1 VSSIQLSPPDGAV
14 RVVTRHGALAEVLG
28 RDGAV
33 HCSGHDVVT
42 GDWVVVEEDRITDV
56 LERRTV
62 IARRRPGR
70 RSEVQA
76 LAANVDVVFIVEALG
91 TPINE
96 RRIERYLTLVWD
108 GGATP
113 VIVLSKA
120 DRSVD
125 LAADVE
131 AAEEAFLGVSV
142 VALSAIEDEDIDAL
156 TATIP
161 EGATIALLGPSG
173 VGKSTLLNRL
183 AGNDIAQTSDVR
195 SGDDKGRHTTTR
207 RTLSVLERYAVIDTP
222 GLREIG
228 LAGGEEGIRL
238 TFDDVDAVAERC
250 RFGDCTHAEEPGC
263 AVREAVED
271 GTLDTERVGHYR
283 QLLKEQAAEALRQ
296 DAAASRREGKKM
308 GRMIREAK
316 RWRNQRRGGD

>member
-1 VSSIQLSPPDGAV
+1 MSLPPPDGAV
-14 RVVTRHGALAEVLG
+14 RVVTRHGAFAEILD
-28 RDGAV
+28 RDGTRSV
-33 HCSGHDVVT
+33 HCVGHDVVT
-42 GDWVVVEEDRITDV
+42 GDWVVADRDRITEV

-70 RSEVQA
+70 RTEVQA

-120 DRSVD
+120 DRSPD
-125 LAADVE
+125 LAADIE
-131 AAEEAFLGVSV
+131 AAEDAFLGVSV
-142 VALSAIEDEDIDAL
+142 VALSALEDEDIDAL

-183 AGNDIAQTSDVR
+183 AGNAIAETADVR

-228 LAGGEEGIRL
+228 LAGGDEGIRL

-250 RFGDCTHAEEPGC
+250 RFGDCTHSEEPGC

-271 GTLDTERVGHYR
+271 GTLDPERVGHYR

-296 DAAASRREGKKM
+296 DAAALRREGKKM
-308 GRMIREAK
+308 GRMVREAK